1 MRKLL
6 WTCVYTGLCASSV
19 FGATINFQNVSNGI
33 WNTGTSS
40 FSSPNLIVTGLGAQD
55 PHYVLIPPAS
65 CQTGGGAVNTPNCE
79 EAAGNP
85 FGPNS
90 YVLSSNNNTY
100 PFDGA
105 WPFEQDADGPTSS
118 RWIGPRPDQTNPLAP
133 NLNPLANGV
142 EFYIYRMTFNLGLLG
157 LNSGTMN
164 IQLKWLSDN
173 PDNNQGTSNPPNP
186 TVQSNIRLCTVPG
199 QNNTTQGTCGNVV
212 SVGNPG
218 QGASAFGST
227 VSIVSAFTTG
237 WYALDFVV
245 YNSIV
250 DGLNPTGLRVQI
262 VSATATDD
270 VVGAVPEP
278 ATFGLMAGA
287 LLALG
292 LYSRRKQ

>member
-19 FGATINFQNVSNGI
+19 FGATINFQNVNSGV

-40 FSSPNLIVTGLGAQD
+40 FSSPNLIMTSLGSAD
-55 PHYVLIPPAS
+55 PHYVLVPPAS
-65 CQTGGGAVNTPNCE
+65 CQTGGSQVSTINCE

-85 FGPNS
+85 FGPSS
-90 YVLSSNNNTY
+90 YVLSSTNNQY

-105 WPFEQDADGPTSS
+105 WPYEQEDDGPTSS
-118 RWIGPRPDQTNPLAP
+118 RWIGPRPDQTNPVVP
-133 NLNPLANGV
+133 GNNPFASGT

-173 PDNNQGTSNPPNP
+173 PTNNQGTTNPPP
-186 TVQSNIRLCTVPG
+186 TVQSNIRLCTVG
-199 QNNTTQGTCGNVV
+199 SQNDTSVGTCANEVAT
-212 SVGNPG
+212 GNPG
-218 QGASAFGST
+218 QGASAFGDT

-245 YNSIV
+245 YNSVV
-250 DGLNPTGLRVQI
+250 DNQNLNPTGLRVQI
-262 VSATATDD
+262 VSATASDS
-270 VVGAVPEP
+270 VPEP
-278 ATFGLMAGA
+278 ATFGLMASA